1 MLGLNK
7 GFKKIKKYG
16 REVYLSL
23 PLCLM
28 TGIGNNLAPKA
39 ANESKFWET
48 QVRRSGATFGGT
60 ALVFFFVC

>member
-16 REVYLSL
+16 LEVYLSL

-28 TGIGNNLAPKA
+28 TGIGNNLTPKP
-39 ANESKFWET
+39 ANESK
-48 QVRRSGATFGGT
+48 V
-60 ALVFFFVC
+60 